1 MDNEIPEIDIDALDA
16 LRSEGSP
23 VLDVRELDE
32 WQEAHIPG
40 VVHIPLTEL
49 VERVDEVPTAE
60 SLPIVCAAGGRS
72 MQAAQFLADRGLV
85 TVNVAGGTKAWIASG
100 RLTERGA

>member
-16 LRSEGSP
+16 MRAEGSV

-32 WQEAHIPG
+32 WQAARIPG

-49 VERVDEVPTAE
+49 VERVDEVPTGAP
-60 SLPIVCAAGGRS
+60 LPIVCAKGGRS
-72 MQAAQFLADRGLV
+72 MQAAEYLAGRGLE
-85 TVNVAGGTKAWIASG
+85 TINVAGGTDAWIEAG
-100 RLTERGA
+100 RPTEQGA